1 MGATLSASGLA
12 RAHNCPAAFALPVV
26 REESSNDAKR
36 GTLVHTFLE
45 LVSSGVAPKAAATQ
59 IADPEARELCERLDL
74 RSVPTDGEA
83 EVRLAYHTRTG
94 IGRRLPGE
102 GHRDYAAL
110 EPEEIAGT
118 ADLVCWNEDPVR
130 VVDWKTARY
139 DHDVEQSRPQLELY
153 ALAVARLAGLSL
165 VRWAV
170 GVISDEGTIGWFSAD
185 LNEDALANVA
195 ARARETWERV
205 QFERAER
212 ARLGAAYEPDVSL
225 GWWCK
230 WCSAYRACPA
240 LRREV
245 QTVTGRFV
253 AEVKDH
259 DFGDAYVNALLVE
272 KATDAVRK
280 STKRVVQH
288 RGLLPTGDGREISCD
303 SRGALRVRRAT

>member
-1 MGATLSASGLA
+1 MPATLSASGLP
-12 RAHNCPAAFALPVV
+12 RAHKCPASFALPVV
-26 REESSNDAKR
+26 REESSADAQR
-36 GTLVHTFLE
+36 GTLVHEFME
-45 LVSSGVAPKAAATQ
+45 RVVRGENPAEIVSRIGDS
-59 IADPEARELCERLDL
+59 EARALCEKLDL
-74 RSVPTDGEA
+74 RAVPRGEP
-83 EVRLAYHTRTG
+83 EVRLAYHARTG
-94 IGRRLPGE
+94 VGRRLEGE
-102 GHRDYAAL
+102 GHRDYALLAH
-110 EPEEIAGT
+110 EEIAGT

-185 LNEDALANVA
+185 LDEDALANVA

-253 AEVKDH
+253 AEVKDD
-259 DFGDAYVNALLVE
+259 DFGEAYVNALLVE